1 MRMNSVAEALLEAPK
16 TRTLRPTVQAARKA
30 GPIIRMI
37 IAAMI
42 LARRKSLMGAVIT
55 VFFG

>member
-1 MRMNSVAEALLEAPK
+1 MNWVAEALLEAPK

-42 LARRKSLMGAVIT
+42 LARRKSVMGAVIT